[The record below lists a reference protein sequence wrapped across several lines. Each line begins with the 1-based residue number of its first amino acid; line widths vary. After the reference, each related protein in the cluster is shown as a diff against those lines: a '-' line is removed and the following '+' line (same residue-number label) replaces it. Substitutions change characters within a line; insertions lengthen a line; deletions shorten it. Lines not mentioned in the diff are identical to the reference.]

1 MYVTPHFI
9 WHPGPA
15 AQPGAALCCAV
26 LSPLRWNT
34 SSRPSPRNARHRKA
48 CGGAPGRQLK
58 YEPPCQKLQ
67 ACRWCKAERLD
78 SKCG

>member
-26 LSPLRWNT
+26 LTLEVEHQQQALPQERQAQEGLR
-34 SSRPSPRNARHRKA
+34 
-48 CGGAPGRQLK
+48 GAPGRQLN

-78 SKCG
+78 RKCG